1 MHCDDLTIYI
11 IHADTV
17 ANSDGGGGGSGD
29 SDDRDDDRDDDRG
42 DRDTTRVTQTHL
54 EIMVP
59 REIYTTDKRRL
70 L

>member
-1 MHCDDLTIYI
+1 MRIATIQD

-17 ANSDGGGGGSGD
+17 ANSSGGSGD
-29 SDDRDDDRDDDRG
+29 SDDDSDDDGDDLDRDDRG
-42 DRDTTRVTQTHL
+42 DRDTTRVAQTHL

-59 REIYTTDKRRL
+59 REIYTTDIRRL